1 MTRGANGELVLN
13 WTRIDVTIDGWL
25 HAAKTERFLIVLDNI
40 PFVFVRPENRYYLG
54 FGMGAA
60 PDDPEEFATFIG
72 AFATH
77 LVERYTLDLVS
88 KWRFRLGTE
97 CDGPRIGH
105 SWLNFTAPNP
115 PFRMADGDGGWY
127 TSRVN
132 GLDKYVETYLAVA
145 KALKAVV
152 PRAAF
157 GPSNM
162 AGISGDVDAGA
173 GGGGGTEVC
182 TSCGKD
188 LSVHCTRVFQL

>member
-1 MTRGANGELVLN
+1 
-13 WTRIDVTIDGWL
+13 
-25 HAAKTERFLIVLDNI
+25 
-40 PFVFVRPENRYYLG
+40 
-54 FGMGAA
+54 
-60 PDDPEEFATFIG
+60 
-72 AFATH
+72 
-77 LVERYTLDLVS
+77 
-88 KWRFRLGTE
+88 
-97 CDGPRIGH
+97 
-105 SWLNFTAPNP
+105 
-115 PFRMADGDGGWY
+115 MADGKGGWY

-188 LSVHCTRVFQL
+188 LNVHGARVFHLRLL